1 MSIGHDYIRGETP
14 TRSSIDAGGKRAPKA
29 LAREGKRKA
38 ANRGTAAKR
47 RNIAKDANLQ
57 LTVALATFRHNG
69 KPSFRSARDVG
80 KELGLSA
87 QAVTALQQEGF
98 ERGLFTAPYVQVPQ
112 EHADVVQLETAV
124 KRYYDLQH
132 VMLVPGLPDMLDTL
146 DETRRRS
153 VQTQVIRAM
162 AQRLAAYLD
171 EMVAEAARTREAAQK
186 AGQDLRPFVLGVA
199 WGRTMHLIAEHLLS
213 TPRPVSLPSL
223 EVVPIVGITTV
234 LNPEPI
240 EANVIAMDIARAYR
254 GVSAQL
260 PCPAFVPSIAA
271 GVTAQ
276 PEAVQTMLKKIAA
289 CQAVITGMG
298 PIPENPYGAADITL
312 SNDPI
317 MNEQLFKAA
326 NTNGAIGE
334 MCYWLFNR
342 DGAAVQSTHTA
353 IGLGYDGLRTI
364 AKDSKRQVILV
375 TGGDRRRFEPL
386 QVALCARLAS
396 VLVSDTVTARALL
409 APSRCE
415 TA

>member
-1 MSIGHDYIRGETP
+1 MSVGHDCISGEAHTRPPIDTAIRRT
-14 TRSSIDAGGKRAPKA
+14 AGARAQG
-29 LAREGKRKA
+29 R
-38 ANRGTAAKR
+38 RGRATNNKTAKR
-47 RNIAKDANLQ
+47 RNIAKDRGLQ
-57 LTVALATFRHNG
+57 LQVALAMFRHNG

-80 KELGLSA
+80 KELGLSV

-112 EHADVVQLETAV
+112 EQADVVQLEAAV
-124 KRYYDLQH
+124 KRYYALQH
-132 VMLVPGLPDMLDTL
+132 VILVPGLPDMLDIL

-171 EMVAEAARTREAAQK
+171 EMVAEAARLHDAAVK
-186 AGQDLRPFVLGVA
+186 AGQDVRPFVLGVA
-199 WGRTMHLIAEHLLS
+199 WGRTMHRIAEYLLS

-271 GVTAQ
+271 GVTTQ
-276 PEAVQTMLKKIAA
+276 PEAVQTMLKKVAT
-289 CQAVITGMG
+289 CEKVITGMG
-298 PIPENPYGAADITL
+298 PIPEDPYGAADITL

-317 MNEQLFKAA
+317 MNEQLFKSAYA
-326 NTNGAIGE
+326 NGAIGE
-334 MCYWLFNR
+334 VCYWLFDR
-342 DGAAVQSTHTA
+342 DGAPVQSTHTA
-353 IGLGYDGLRTI
+353 IGLGYDGLRAI
-364 AKDSKRQVILV
+364 ARDPKRQVILV

-386 QVALCARLAS
+386 RVALCAGLAS
-396 VLVSDTVTARALL
+396 VLVSDTITARALL
-409 APSRCE
+409 APSGCR
-415 TA
+415 TV